1 MSLKL
6 ITVRFDRLKIA
17 EINSLYETMKAYFE
31 TIDVK
36 GLHLEW
42 PVEHFMKHLAYTNKN
57 DKMPRTKEETRILQ
71 QHFKALDNIVGAMQQ
86 HCKALVR
93 AEFEDIDDAA
103 KAANNAIKNNLHY
116 NPNSKQFA
124 KMMALE
130 IFFSHPHTVA
140 SIADFELVGLSRYLR
155 VIENHQLKITK
166 MLDYKLKVK
175 LEKNGMNAQNNK
187 QMLIKGIQ
195 TFTMA
200 YMLSTIQHPEIN
212 YDTITANMNELFIEY
227 RALLRNRATRRLKKQ
242 EKLDVKHE
250 DDISKAAN
258 LLDASNLTPNY

>member
-17 EINSLYETMKAYFE
+17 ELDTIYETLNSYFE
-31 TIDVK
+31 SIDVK

-42 PVEHFMKHLAYTNKN
+42 AVEHFMMHLQYRNYK
-57 DKMPRTKEETRILQ
+57 KPSTKEKTPILQ

-86 HCKALVR
+86 HSKALVR
-93 AEFEDIDDAA
+93 AEFEDIGGAA
-103 KAANNAIKNNLHY
+103 KVANNAIKDNLHY
-116 NPNSKQFA
+116 NPNSKQLA
-124 KMMALE
+124 KMMALN
-130 IFFSHPHTVA
+130 IFFTHPQTVA

-166 MLDYKLKVK
+166 LLDYKLKAK
-175 LEKNGMNAQNNK
+175 LEKNGMNAQKSK

-195 TFTMA
+195 TFTTA
-200 YMLSTIQHPEIN
+200 YKLSAIQHPEIN
-212 YDTITANMNELFIEY
+212 YDTVTAYMNELLIKY

-242 EKLDVKHE
+242 EKLNANQE
-250 DDISKAAN
+250 DDIAKADN
-258 LLDASNLTPNY
+258 LQDISNLTSSY